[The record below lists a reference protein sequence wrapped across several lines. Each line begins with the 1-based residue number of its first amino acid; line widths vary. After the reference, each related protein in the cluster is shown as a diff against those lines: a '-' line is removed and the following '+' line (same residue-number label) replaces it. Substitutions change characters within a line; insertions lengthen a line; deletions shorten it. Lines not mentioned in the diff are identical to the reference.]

1 MQLLIDTGFPR
12 LSLVQKGKLVLPFN
26 KDNSFAAV
34 ARRAVF
40 STFFFRLLSV
50 LPSFALYEVCV
61 FLFSSGET
69 TLISR

>member
-12 LSLVQKGKLVLPFN
+12 LSLVQKGKPVLPFD

-40 STFFFRLLSV
+40 STFFFFVYYLFCLL
-50 LPSFALYEVCV
+50 LPGMRFVYSC
-61 FLFSSGET
+61 FLQE
-69 TLISR
+69 RQH